1 MNIVFI
7 HQNMPGQYKHL
18 AARLAADPA
27 NRVVFITK
35 RTDRDIPNVRRLTYQ
50 PSRAARKDAHPYLV
64 STENAVLHG
73 QGVARL
79 LMGLRGE
86 GFVPDII
93 VGHPGWGET
102 LFVKDAFPTV
112 PYLNYCEFFYRAQGL
127 DVGFD
132 PAAPVNIDTVLRLRM
147 RSTPLL
153 LALEACDRGISPTV
167 WQRDSHPEAFR
178 SKIDVVHDGIDT
190 GVLQADPAARFE
202 LPDGTV
208 LTRDD
213 EVLTY
218 AVRNLEPY
226 RGFPSFMRALPAI
239 LEARPKARVLIV
251 GGDEISYGA
260 PPPPGE
266 TAPGEGQARTWREA
280 MLAEVPV
287 DPARVHFLGHLP
299 YDRYLAALK
308 VSRAHVYLTYPF
320 VLSWS
325 MTEAMALGCVLI
337 GSDTPPVREVLQHSE
352 NGLLVDFFSPRAIA
366 DQTIAV
372 LADPGAFAHL
382 GRAARETA
390 VERFDLARCLDRQIA
405 LIHET
410 AGR

>member
-35 RTDRDIPNVRRLTYQ
+35 RTDRDIPNVRRLSYQ
-50 PSRAARKDAHPYLV
+50 PSRKARENAHPYLV

-73 QGVARL
+73 QAAARL
-79 LMGLRGE
+79 LMGLREE
-86 GFVPDII
+86 GFRPDVI

-102 LFVKDAFPTV
+102 LFVKDVFPNT

-132 PAAPVNIDTVLRLRM
+132 PSVPVNVDTVLRLRM

-153 LALEACDRGISPTV
+153 LALEACDRGIAPTE
-167 WQRDSHPEAFR
+167 WQRDSHPAPFHP
-178 SKIDVVHDGIDT
+178 KIEVIHDGVDT
-190 GVLQADPAARFE
+190 AQLLPDPGIRVTLA
-202 LPDGTV
+202 DGTV
-208 LTRDD
+208 LTRQD

-226 RGFPSFMRALPAI
+226 RGFPSFMRALPRI
-239 LEARPKARVLIV
+239 LEARPRAHVLIA
-251 GGDEISYGA
+251 GGDEVSYGSA
-260 PPPPGE
+260 PPG
-266 TAPGEGQARTWREA
+266 GKSWRET
-280 MLAEVPV
+280 MLAEMPL

-299 YDRYLAALK
+299 YDQYLSVLRL
-308 VSRAHVYLTYPF
+308 SRAHIYLTYPF

-325 MTEAMALGCVLI
+325 MVESMALGCVVI
-337 GSDTPPVREVLQHSE
+337 GSDTAPVREVIRHGE
-352 NGLLVDFFSPRAIA
+352 NGLLADFFSPDDIA
-366 DQTIAV
+366 AKAIAV
-372 LADPGAFAHL
+372 LQDPGAFAPL
-382 GRAARETA
+382 ARAARETA
-390 VERFDLARCLDRQIA
+390 VERFELSRCLDRQIA
-405 LIHET
+405 LIR
-410 AGR
+410 AMA

>member
-35 RTDRDIPNVRRLTYQ
+35 RTDREIPNVRRLSYQ
-50 PSRAARKDAHPYLV
+50 PSRKARENAHPYLV

-73 QGVARL
+73 QAVARL
-79 LMGLRGE
+79 LMGLREE
-86 GFVPDII
+86 GFRPDVI

-102 LFVKDAFPTV
+102 LFVKDAFPNT

-132 PAAPVNIDTVLRLRM
+132 PSVPVNIDTVLRLRM

-153 LALEACDRGISPTV
+153 LALEACDRGIAPTE
-167 WQRDSHPEAFR
+167 WQRDSHPAPFH
-178 SKIDVVHDGIDT
+178 SKIEVIHDGVDT
-190 GVLQADPAARFE
+190 AQLLPDPGIRVTLA
-202 LPDGTV
+202 DGTV
-208 LTRDD
+208 LTRQD

-226 RGFPSFMRALPAI
+226 RGFPSFMRALPCI
-239 LEARPKARVLIV
+239 LEARPKAHVLIA
-251 GGDEISYGA
+251 GGDEVSYGSA
-260 PPPPGE
+260 PPG
-266 TAPGEGQARTWREA
+266 GGKSWRET
-280 MLAEVPV
+280 MLAEVPL

-299 YDRYLAALK
+299 YDQYLSVLR

-325 MTEAMALGCVLI
+325 MVESMALGCVVI
-337 GSDTPPVREVLQHSE
+337 GSDTAPVREVIRHGE
-352 NGLLVDFFSPRAIA
+352 NGLLADFFSPEDIA
-366 DQTIAV
+366 AKTIAV
-372 LADPGAFAHL
+372 LEEPDSFAPL
-382 GRAARETA
+382 ARAARETA
-390 VERFDLARCLDRQIA
+390 VERFDLSHCLERQIA
-405 LIHET
+405 LIR
-410 AGR
+410 AMA

>member
-18 AARLAADPA
+18 AARLAADLA

-35 RTDRDIPNVRRLTYQ
+35 RTDREIPNVRRLSYH
-50 PSRAARKDAHPYLV
+50 PSRKARENAHPYLA

-73 QGVARL
+73 QAAARL
-79 LMGLRGE
+79 LMGLREE
-86 GFVPDII
+86 GFRPDII

-102 LFVKDAFPTV
+102 LFVKDVFPNT

-132 PAAPVNIDTVLRLRM
+132 PSVPVNVDTVLRLRM

-153 LALEACDRGISPTV
+153 LALEACDRGIAPTE
-167 WQRDSHPEAFR
+167 WQRDSHPAPFHP
-178 SKIDVVHDGIDT
+178 KIEVIHDGVDT
-190 GVLQADPAARFE
+190 AHL
-202 LPDGTV
+202 LPDPNIRVTLANGTV
-208 LTRDD
+208 LTRQD

-226 RGFPSFMRALPAI
+226 RGFPSFMRALPRI
-239 LEARPKARVLIV
+239 LEARPKAHVLIA
-251 GGDEISYGA
+251 GGDEVSYGA
-260 PPPPGE
+260 APPG
-266 TAPGEGQARTWREA
+266 GKSWRET
-280 MLAEVPV
+280 MLAEVPL

-299 YDRYLAALK
+299 YDRYLSVLR

-325 MTEAMALGCVLI
+325 MVESMALGCVVI
-337 GSDTPPVREVLQHSE
+337 GSDTAPVREVIRDGG
-352 NGLLVDFFSPRAIA
+352 NGLLADFFSPEDIA
-366 DQTIAV
+366 AKAIAV
-372 LADPGAFAHL
+372 LQDPGAFAPL
-382 GRAARETA
+382 ARAARETA
-390 VERFDLARCLDRQIA
+390 VARFELSHCLERQIA
-405 LIHET
+405 LIR
-410 AGR
+410 AMA

>member
-35 RTDRDIPNVRRLTYQ
+35 RTDREIPNVRRLNYQ
-50 PSRAARKDAHPYLV
+50 PSRPVRENAHPYLA
-64 STENAVLHG
+64 STEGAVLHG

-102 LFVKDAFPTV
+102 LFVKDVFPNT

-132 PAAPVNIDTVLRLRM
+132 PDVPVNIDTILRLRM

-153 LALEACDRGISPTV
+153 LALEACDRGIAPTE
-167 WQRDSHPEAFR
+167 WQRATHPEAFQP
-178 SKIDVVHDGIDT
+178 KIEVIHDGVDT
-190 GVLQADPAARFE
+190 GALRADPNVRVQ

-213 EVLTY
+213 EVVTY

-226 RGFPSFMRALPAI
+226 RGFPSFMRALPRI
-239 LEARPKARVLIV
+239 LEARPKAHVLIV
-251 GGDEISYGA
+251 GGDEVSYGGA
-260 PPPPGE
+260 PT
-266 TAPGEGQARTWREA
+266 TAKTWREA

-299 YDRYLAALK
+299 YDQYLGALK

-325 MTEAMALGCVLI
+325 MTEAMALGCVVI
-337 GSDTPPVREVLQHSE
+337 GSDTPPVREVIRHGE
-352 NGLLVDFFSPRAIA
+352 NGLLVDFFSPGAIA
-366 DQTIAV
+366 DRVVSV
-372 LADPGAFAHL
+372 LEDPGAFAPL
-382 GRAARETA
+382 GLAARATA
-390 VERFDLARCLDRQIA
+390 VDRFDLGRCLARQVD
-405 LIHET
+405 LIRAM

>member
-35 RTDRDIPNVRRLTYQ
+35 RTDRDIPNVRRLSYQ
-50 PSRAARKDAHPYLV
+50 PSRKARENAHPYLV

-73 QGVARL
+73 QAAARL
-79 LMGLRGE
+79 LMGLREE
-86 GFVPDII
+86 GFRPDVI

-102 LFVKDAFPTV
+102 LFVKDVFPNT

-132 PAAPVNIDTVLRLRM
+132 PSVPVNVDTVLRLRM

-153 LALEACDRGISPTV
+153 LALEACDRGIAPTE
-167 WQRDSHPEAFR
+167 WQRNSHPAPFHP
-178 SKIDVVHDGIDT
+178 KIEVIHDGVDT
-190 GVLQADPAARFE
+190 AQLLPDPDIRVTLA
-202 LPDGTV
+202 DGTV
-208 LTRDD
+208 LTRED

-226 RGFPSFMRALPAI
+226 RGFPSFMRALPRT
-239 LEARPKARVLIV
+239 LEARPKAHVLIV
-251 GGDEISYGA
+251 GGDEVSYGSA
-260 PPPPGE
+260 PPG
-266 TAPGEGQARTWREA
+266 GKSWRET
-280 MLAEVPV
+280 MLAEVPL

-299 YDRYLAALK
+299 YDRYLSVLRL
-308 VSRAHVYLTYPF
+308 SRAHIYLTYPF

-325 MTEAMALGCVLI
+325 MVESMALGCVVI
-337 GSDTPPVREVLQHSE
+337 GSDTAPVREVIRHGE
-352 NGLLVDFFSPRAIA
+352 NGLLADFFSPDDIA
-366 DQTIAV
+366 AKAVAV
-372 LADPGAFAHL
+372 LQDPGAFAPL
-382 GRAARETA
+382 ARAARETA
-390 VERFDLARCLDRQIA
+390 VERFDLSHCLERQIA
-405 LIHET
+405 LIR
-410 AGR
+410 AMA

>member
-35 RTDRDIPNVRRLTYQ
+35 RTDREIPNVRRLSYQ
-50 PSRAARKDAHPYLV
+50 PSRKARENAHPYLV

-73 QGVARL
+73 QAVARL
-79 LMGLRGE
+79 LMGLREE
-86 GFVPDII
+86 GFRPDVI

-102 LFVKDAFPTV
+102 LFVKDVFPNT

-132 PAAPVNIDTVLRLRM
+132 PSVPVNIDTVLRLRM

-153 LALEACDRGISPTV
+153 LALEACDRGIAPTE
-167 WQRDSHPEAFR
+167 WQRDSHPAPFHP
-178 SKIDVVHDGIDT
+178 KIEVIHDGVDT
-190 GVLQADPAARFE
+190 AQL
-202 LPDGTV
+202 LPDPDIRITLGDGTE
-208 LTRDD
+208 LTRQD

-226 RGFPSFMRALPAI
+226 RGFPSFMRALPRL
-239 LEARPKARVLIV
+239 LEARPKAHVLIA
-251 GGDEISYGA
+251 GGDEVSYGS
-260 PPPPGE
+260 PPPGE
-266 TAPGEGQARTWREA
+266 GANWREA
-280 MLAEVPV
+280 MLAEVPL
-287 DPARVHFLGHLP
+287 DPARVHFLRHLP
-299 YDRYLAALK
+299 YDQYLSVLR

-325 MTEAMALGCVLI
+325 MVESMALGCVVI
-337 GSDTPPVREVLQHSE
+337 GSDTAPVREVIRDGE
-352 NGLLVDFFSPRAIA
+352 NGLLVDFFSPQAIA
-366 DQTIAV
+366 DKAIAV
-372 LADPGAFAHL
+372 LADPGAFAPL
-382 GRAARETA
+382 ARAARETA
-390 VERFDLARCLDRQIA
+390 VERFDLPRCLERQVA
-405 LIHET
+405 LIREM
-410 AGR
+410 A

>member
-1 MNIVFI
+1 MKIVFI

-27 NRVVFITK
+27 NAVVFITK
-35 RTDRDIPNVRRLTYQ
+35 RTDREIPNVRRLNYQ
-50 PSRAARKDAHPYLV
+50 PSRQARENAHPYLV

-102 LFVKDAFPTV
+102 LFVKDVFPNT

-132 PAAPVNIDTVLRLRM
+132 PSMPVNVDTVLRLRM

-153 LALEACDRGISPTV
+153 LALEACDRGIAPTL
-167 WQRDSHPEAFR
+167 WQRDTHPEPFWPR
-178 SKIDVVHDGIDT
+178 IEVIHDGVDT
-190 GVLQADPAARFE
+190 TVLQGNPDARFR
-202 LPDGTV
+202 LPDGTM
-208 LTRDD
+208 LSRDD
-213 EVLTY
+213 EVVTY

-226 RGFPSFMRALPAI
+226 RGFPSFMRALPRI
-239 LEARPKARVLIV
+239 LEARPNAKVLIV
-251 GGDEISYGA
+251 GGDDVSYGSRPA
-260 PPPPGE
+260 DGKS
-266 TAPGEGQARTWREA
+266 WRET

-287 DPARVHFLGHLP
+287 DPARVFFMGHLP
-299 YDRYLAALK
+299 YELYLAALR

-325 MTEAMALGCVLI
+325 MVEAMALGCVVI
-337 GSDTPPVREVLQHSE
+337 GSDTAPVREVIRDGE
-352 NGLLVDFFSPRAIA
+352 NGLLVDFFSPQAIA
-366 DQTIAV
+366 DRVVEV
-372 LADPGAFAHL
+372 LKDPGAFAPL
-382 GRAARETA
+382 GRAARETV
-390 VERFDLARCLDRQIA
+390 VERYDLSRCLTRQID
-405 LIHET
+405 LIRSM
-410 AGR
+410 AAR

>member
-35 RTDRDIPNVRRLTYQ
+35 RADRDIPNVRRLTYQ
-50 PSRAARKDAHPYLV
+50 PSRGVRPDAHPYLV
-64 STENAVLHG
+64 STEGAVLHG

-79 LMGLRGE
+79 LMGLKGE
-86 GFVPDII
+86 GFVPDIV

-102 LFVKDAFPTV
+102 LFVKDVFPAV

-132 PAAPVNIDTVLRLRM
+132 PAVPVTIDTVLRLRM
-147 RSTPLL
+147 RSAPLL
-153 LALEACDRGISPTV
+153 LALEACDRGVSPTV

-178 SKIDVVHDGIDT
+178 SKIAVIHDGVDT
-190 GVLQADPAARFE
+190 SRLTADPDARFE

-213 EVLTY
+213 EVVTY

-226 RGFPSFMRALPAI
+226 RGFPSFMRAVPRI
-239 LEARPKARVLIV
+239 LEARPKARVLVV
-251 GGDEISYGA
+251 GGDEVSYGA
-260 PPPPGE
+260 PP
-266 TAPGEGQARTWREA
+266 AKDKTWRQA
-280 MLAEVPV
+280 MQEEVPA

-299 YDRYLAALK
+299 YERYLSALT
-308 VSRAHVYLTYPF
+308 VSRARVYLTYPF

-325 MTEAMALGCVLI
+325 MVESMALGCVVI
-337 GSDTPPVREVLQHSE
+337 GSDTAPVREVIRDGE
-352 NGLLVDFFSPRAIA
+352 NGLLVDFFSPQAIA
-366 DQTIAV
+366 DQVSAV
-372 LADPGAFAHL
+372 LEDPGAFAHL
-382 GRAARETA
+382 ARAARETV
-390 VERFDLARCLDRQIA
+390 VERYDLARCLAEQVA
-405 LIHET
+405 LIRET

>member
-35 RTDRDIPNVRRLTYQ
+35 RTDRDIPNVRRLSYQ
-50 PSRAARKDAHPYLV
+50 PSRKARENAHPYLV

-73 QGVARL
+73 QAAARL
-79 LMGLRGE
+79 LMGLREE
-86 GFVPDII
+86 GFRPDVI

-102 LFVKDAFPTV
+102 LFVKDVFPNA

-132 PAAPVNIDTVLRLRM
+132 PSVPVNVDTVLRLRM

-153 LALEACDRGISPTV
+153 LALEACDRGIAPTE
-167 WQRDSHPEAFR
+167 WQRDSHPAPFHP
-178 SKIDVVHDGIDT
+178 KIEVIHDGVDT
-190 GVLQADPAARFE
+190 AHLLPDPDIRVTLA
-202 LPDGTV
+202 DGTV
-208 LTRDD
+208 LTRQD

-226 RGFPSFMRALPAI
+226 RGFPSFMRALPGI
-239 LEARPKARVLIV
+239 LEARPKAHVLIA
-251 GGDEISYGA
+251 GGDEVSYGSA
-260 PPPPGE
+260 PPG
-266 TAPGEGQARTWREA
+266 GKSWRET
-280 MLAEVPV
+280 MLAEVPL

-299 YDRYLAALK
+299 YDQYLSVLRL
-308 VSRAHVYLTYPF
+308 SRAHVYLTYPF

-325 MTEAMALGCVLI
+325 MVESMALGCVVI
-337 GSDTPPVREVLQHSE
+337 GSDTAPVREVIRHGE
-352 NGLLVDFFSPRAIA
+352 NGLLADFFSPDDIA
-366 DQTIAV
+366 GKAVAV
-372 LADPGAFAHL
+372 LEDPGAFAPL
-382 GRAARETA
+382 ARAARETA
-390 VERFDLARCLDRQIA
+390 VERFDLSHCLERQIA
-405 LIHET
+405 LIR
-410 AGR
+410 AMA